1 MKSIDLDFVVK
12 FLKENNIFV
21 CFQELL
27 YDDQHLSLEEYV
39 TYCSEKPEIFIE
51 VAFFWG
57 KNGKEEIPFW
67 SNINDKWLERIKH
80 K

>member
-1 MKSIDLDFVVK
+1 MKSIDLNFVVK
-12 FLKENNIFV
+12 FLKENNIFI

-27 YDDQHLSLEEYV
+27 YADQHLSLEEYV
-39 TYCSEKPEIFIE
+39 TYYSEEPGIFIE

-57 KNGKEEIPFW
+57 KNGKGEIPFW

>member
-12 FLKENNIFV
+12 FLKENNIFI

-39 TYCSEKPEIFIE
+39 TYHSERPGIFIE
-51 VAFFWG
+51 VAFFGVRMG
-57 KNGKEEIPFW
+57 KKKFHFGQI
-67 SNINDKWLERIKH
+67 
-80 K
+80 

>member
-12 FLKENNIFV
+12 FLKENNIFI

-27 YDDQHLSLEEYV
+27 YDAQHLSLEEYV
-39 TYCSEKPEIFIE
+39 AYCSEKPEIFIE
-51 VAFFWG
+51 VAFFWD

>member
-12 FLKENNIFV
+12 FLKENNIFIY
-21 CFQELL
+21 FQELL

-39 TYCSEKPEIFIE
+39 AYYSEKPGIFIE

-57 KNGKEEIPFW
+57 KNGKGEIPFW